1 MGRGH
6 RLILAAAAA
15 ALLGACSGGHRAGG
29 APESGSTLVRTWV
42 DAAGNGVL
50 APGPGERMVARTELG
65 GEARGGRVL
74 ARFAQLTD
82 AHVTDEE
89 SPARVE
95 MLDRLGPPFTSAFRP
110 QEALTTQVLAA
121 VVRSIDA
128 VRPDAVFE
136 TGDLI
141 DNDQADELEQ
151 ALAVLRGGR
160 VDPDTGAAGYA
171 GVQDR
176 ANPDP
181 LIFRPDVDPPRHRGL
196 LAAAER
202 PFTSPGLTAPWY
214 PLPGNH
220 DLLVQG
226 VVRPT
231 ARTAGIATGSRKL
244 VTLDRDATASVRAGG
259 RPAAVVA
266 RLLRNGLPGS
276 SVDVPPDP
284 GRRELGAAR
293 VVAALRRASGHGGR
307 GPLMDATAP
316 LGPAAVAILLDTT
329 DRRGGAAG
337 VLRPAQVAWLAGRL
351 RAAADRW
358 VVIFSSTPLTQTRGG
373 ARALAL
379 LDRDA
384 RVVAAVAGDV
394 HRNSIAARPTP
405 AGGYWLVT
413 TASLA
418 DYPQQA
424 RAFRL
429 VATEGGGVVLETWM
443 LDGDPRSR
451 LAAISRRLA
460 YLDYQGG
467 RPRDLAGRP
476 SDRNA
481 RLFKPAPDR
490 QMGDSTPP

>member
-1 MGRGH
+1 VRRGH

-15 ALLGACSGGHRAGG
+15 ALPAACSDGPRAGG
-29 APESGSTLVRTWV
+29 VPQSGSTLVRTWV
-42 DAAGNGVL
+42 DPDGNGVL
-50 APGPGERMVARTELG
+50 APGPGEPMVARTELG
-65 GEARGGRVL
+65 GTARAVRVL

-110 QEALTTQVLAA
+110 QEALSTQVLAA

-128 VRPDAVFE
+128 TRPDAVFE

-141 DNDQADELEQ
+141 DNDQADELAQ

-160 VDPDTGAAGYA
+160 VDPDTGAAGYS
-171 GVQDR
+171 GVQD
-176 ANPDP
+176 AQNADP
-181 LIFRPDVDPPRHRGL
+181 LIYRPDVDPPRHRGL
-196 LAAAER
+196 LSAAER

-226 VVRPT
+226 ILRPT
-231 ARTAGIATGSRKL
+231 DRTEAVATGSQKL
-244 VTLDRDATASVRAGG
+244 VTLDRDARAAARSGG
-259 RPAAVVA
+259 RAPAVVS
-266 RLLRNGLPGS
+266 RLLRDGLPGR
-276 SVDVPPDP
+276 SVAVPADP
-284 GRRELGAAR
+284 ARRELGARRA
-293 VVAALRRASGHGGR
+293 VAALRRASGHGGS
-307 GPLMDATAP
+307 GPLMDAQVP
-316 LGPAAVAILLDTT
+316 LGSAAVAILLDTA

-337 VLRPAQVAWLAGRL
+337 VLRPAQITWLAGRL
-351 RAAADRW
+351 RAAGDRW
-358 VVIFSSTPLTQTRGG
+358 VVIFSSTPLTATRGA
-373 ARALAL
+373 ARALSL
-379 LDRDA
+379 LDRNP

-394 HRNSIAARPTP
+394 HRNSIAARRTP

-413 TASLA
+413 TSSLA
-418 DYPQQA
+418 DYPQEA

-429 VATEGGGVVLETWM
+429 VETAGGGVALETWM

-451 LAAISRRLA
+451 LATISRRLA
-460 YLDYQGG
+460 YVDYQGG

-476 SDRNA
+476 ADRNA
-481 RLFKPAPDR
+481 RLFKPAPT
-490 QMGDSTPP
+490 Q